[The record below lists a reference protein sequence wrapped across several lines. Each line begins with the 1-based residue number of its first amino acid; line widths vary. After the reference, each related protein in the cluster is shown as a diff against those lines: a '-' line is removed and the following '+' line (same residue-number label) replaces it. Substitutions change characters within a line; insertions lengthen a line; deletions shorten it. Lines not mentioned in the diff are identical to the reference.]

1 MIYSVLD
8 WNNDFE
14 CRVYKKDWLDSFLR
28 KNKKKTGNKNIDRK
42 LTITTKSVHVK
53 NIIDTEVAA
62 TFMQLT
68 KQIMPVQLIIQD
80 NYLPTIKDLT
90 GKKVIGIETSQWI
103 YKHNDVDALLKY
115 GEEIMSRIKDTN
127 F

>member
-1 MIYSVLD
+1 
-8 WNNDFE
+8 
-14 CRVYKKDWLDSFLR
+14 
-28 KNKKKTGNKNIDRK
+28 
-42 LTITTKSVHVK
+42 
-53 NIIDTEVAA
+53 
-62 TFMQLT
+62 MQLT